1 MTETAA
7 FDILLRMK
15 LVKDS
20 ERLDKV
26 LSNNGFGTRKEVRHF
41 IRSKVVTVN
50 GQTVIDPDAQVLVD
64 TDVIAINGEKINIKR
79 NLYLMM
85 NKSANHV
92 CSTTG
97 GLHPTVFDL
106 LDPAEHTKFLGGEL
120 HTVGRL
126 DVDTE
131 GLLILTTDG
140 ALTHRLTSPKWHCSK
155 TYQVYLRDSVSPE
168 DRISYA
174 KQLAAGVHIAK
185 DDNDPESDCLPAEI
199 EWKDETSYAPVTL
212 TTVGYEQAPA
222 SEKAESLV
230 IAPNAVCHLTVYEG
244 KYHEVKRLFAALG
257 NEVTYLKRVSINDL
271 VLDDTIPLG
280 KYRELTD
287 VEVKMLDVKEEQ
299 VRIRKE

>member
-7 FDILLRMK
+7 FDILLCMK

-106 LDPAEHTKFLGGEL
+106 LDPEEHTKFLGGEL

-155 TYQVYLRDSVSPE
+155 TYLVYLRDKVSSE
-168 DRISYA
+168 DRASYA

-199 EWKDETSYAPVTL
+199 EWKDEAKYESVTL
-212 TTVGYEQAPA
+212 TTIGYEQAGANAAQSPA
-222 SEKAESLV
+222 TI

-271 VLDDTIPLG
+271 SLDASIPLG
-280 KYRELTD
+280 KYRELTEA
-287 VEVKMLDVKEEQ
+287 EVKLLDVKA
-299 VRIRKE
+299 

>member
-7 FDILLRMK
+7 CDILLCMK

-41 IRSKVVTVN
+41 IRSRVVTVN
-50 GQTVIDPDAQVLVD
+50 GETVVDPDAQVSID
-64 TDVIAINGEKINIKR
+64 NDVIAINGEKINIKR

-131 GLLILTTDG
+131 GLLIFTTDG
-140 ALTHRLTSPKWHCSK
+140 SLTHRLTSPKYHVSK
-155 TYQVYLRDSVSPE
+155 TYLVYLKNK
-168 DRISYA
+168 ISDEEKSQYIERLS
-174 KQLAAGVHIAK
+174 KGVHIAAES
-185 DDNDPESDCLPAEI
+185 NEPEADCLPSDCV
-199 EWKDETSYAPVTL
+199 WK
-212 TTVGYEQAPA
+212 
-222 SEKAESLV
+222 
-230 IAPNAVCHLTVYEG
+230 
-244 KYHEVKRLFAALG
+244 
-257 NEVTYLKRVSINDL
+257 NE
-271 VLDDTIPLG
+271 
-280 KYRELTD
+280 
-287 VEVKMLDVKEEQ
+287 
-299 VRIRKE
+299 